1 MKIKRKLATY
11 ILAAFFLNIFS
22 IVSVGGVCIILV
34 RDMAKDN
41 KRMKTE
47 SEYVARIYEMNNK
60 VQEAIFL
67 VQNSVIKFDNNLLLY
82 AMSIVNDVEERIALY
97 KEQET
102 GQGQYGLRMF
112 LLFQQCEEN
121 IRSIKNLLHK
131 SAANVTA
138 SAPVNKEI
146 LEDLKTYGY
155 RTQKLVESINRE
167 HVATIGGLVDESD
180 GKMKHVLLLYLTSCV
195 IGIIASCIGYLAL
208 TRYTIVPIMN
218 LAEAT
223 EKVTFGDL
231 SVRVRTSSK
240 TELGVLYSTFNLMTQ
255 NLQEHERQQEAFN
268 QELERLV
275 EERTAELRASE
286 GSLRKTQKDLVR
298 MEKIATLGQIA
309 STVNHEIKTPLN
321 VLYMNLQLL
330 NKEIRKCRAEEPSQ
344 KDKMLKMTTLIN
356 NEIVRINGIIEE
368 FVKYAR
374 FPAPVYSEHN
384 LNAILGQLTEIVR
397 QTAEDAG
404 VTVEVEADSSLE
416 PVLIDE
422 KKITQALLNLCM
434 NAIQAMPEGGE
445 LKLATQVS
453 GDCVL
458 LTVSD
463 NGKGI
468 EEKDLKKIFEPFF
481 TKKVQGMGFGLA
493 IVQRIIEDHGGWIT
507 CESKEGEG
515 TRFSIHLPRSGGSE
529 QPALTAATPEQEVVG

>member
-1 MKIKRKLATY
+1 MKIKRKLASY

-41 KRMKTE
+41 ENMKTE
-47 SEYVARIYEMNNK
+47 SEYVVRIYDMNNK

-67 VQNSVIKFDNNLLLY
+67 VQNSVIKLDNNLLLY
-82 AMSIVNDVEERIALY
+82 AISIVNDVEERIALY
-97 KEQET
+97 KEEET
-102 GQGQYGLRMF
+102 GQDRYGLRMF
-112 LLFQQCEEN
+112 LLFQQVKEN
-121 IRSIKNLLHK
+121 IRSIKTLLNK
-131 SAANVTA
+131 SAADIN
-138 SAPVNKEI
+138 SSSPVDKEI
-146 LEDLKTYGY
+146 LKDLETYGY

-167 HVATIGGLVDESD
+167 HIETIEGLVDESD
-180 GKMKHVLLLYLTSCV
+180 GKMNHVLLLYLTSCA
-195 IGIIASCIGYLAL
+195 IGIVASCIGYIAL

-231 SVRVRTSSK
+231 SVRVRTTSR
-240 TELGVLYSTFNLMTQ
+240 TELGVLYSTFNLMTR
-255 NLQEHERQQEAFN
+255 NLQEHERQQEEFN
-268 QELERLV
+268 RELERLV
-275 EERTAELRASE
+275 EERTAELKASE
-286 GSLRKTQKDLVR
+286 ASLRNTQKDLVR
-298 MEKIATLGQIA
+298 MEKMATLGQIA

-330 NKEIRKCRAEEPSQ
+330 NKAIKKCKVEEPTQ

-374 FPAPVYSEHN
+374 FPAPVFSESN
-384 LNAILGQLTEIVR
+384 LNAIVGQIAEIVH
-397 QTAEDAG
+397 QVADDAG
-404 VTVEVEADSSLE
+404 VSIEITEDETLE
-416 PVLIDE
+416 PVLLDE

-434 NAIQAMPEGGE
+434 NAIQAMPDGGT
-445 LKLATQVS
+445 LKLSTS
-453 GDCVL
+453 REDDYVL

-463 NGKGI
+463 TGKGI
-468 EEKDLKKIFEPFF
+468 EANDLEKIFEPFF

-507 CESKEGEG
+507 CESEEGKWM
-515 TRFSIHLPRSGGSE
+515 
-529 QPALTAATPEQEVVG
+529 

>member
-1 MKIKRKLATY
+1 MNIKRKLATY

-41 KRMKTE
+41 KKMKTE

-82 AMSIVNDVEERIALY
+82 AISIVHDIEERVALY

-102 GQGQYGLRMF
+102 GRDQYGLRMF

-121 IRSIKNLLHK
+121 IRSIKDLLQQ
-131 SAANVTA
+131 SAADVSA
-138 SAPVNKEI
+138 STPVSKEI
-146 LEDLKTYGY
+146 LKDLETYGY

-167 HVATIGGLVDESD
+167 HVATIEKLVDESD

-218 LAEAT
+218 LAAAT

-231 SVRVRTSSK
+231 SVRVRTSSR

-330 NKEIRKCRAEEPSQ
+330 NKEIKKCKAEEPSQ
-344 KDKMLKMTTLIN
+344 KDKMLKMTSLIN

-374 FPAPVYSEHN
+374 FPAPVYSEHD
-384 LNAILGQLTEIVR
+384 LNAILTQLTEIVR
-397 QTAEDAG
+397 QTAQDAG

-434 NAIQAMPEGGE
+434 NAIQAMPEGGT
-445 LKLATQVS
+445 LKVATQVT
-453 GDCVL
+453 GDYVL

-463 NGKGI
+463 TGKGI
-468 EEKDLKKIFEPFF
+468 EEKDIKKIFEPFF

-507 CESKEGEG
+507 CESQEGEW
-515 TRFSIHLPRSGGSE
+515 TRFSIHLPRSARGE
-529 QPALTAATPEQEVVG
+529 QLALTGETSAEETAA